1 MVWMKSTSG
10 NGHIGTE
17 QSSVQLPFEETL
29 FSSIQHILRK
39 NSLHESNFYVSQGS
53 IIFINRMATL
63 KEFLA
68 FIQLLVQFRNI
79 RRHYFI
85 NTTNIYLARIP
96 SINPA

>member
-1 MVWMKSTSG
+1 
-10 NGHIGTE
+10 
-17 QSSVQLPFEETL
+17 
-29 FSSIQHILRK
+29 
-39 NSLHESNFYVSQGS
+39 
-53 IIFINRMATL
+53 MATL

-96 SINPA
+96 SINPASIPVKESFFTNTTYV